1 MLAINRIFALITK
14 CKDCENEE
22 RELIYNG
29 AVSKKWEKKTDRGF
43 VQPLAAASMHFSSS
57 SYDGSLGTLK
67 FLHDSGVKRLK
78 KRMG

>member
-1 MLAINRIFALITK
+1 V
-14 CKDCENEE
+14 
-22 RELIYNG
+22 G
-29 AVSKKWEKKTDRGF
+29 EKKTDRGF